1 MKNAYNAYRPIN
13 FNDGNI
19 KINILRAFFHQQ
31 CQWTSL
37 FTTISLLFITK
48 FQIKFLFSEHFH
60 FVSFGSSNFIGHKRE
75 FFVLFLWLVLL
86 LLVMLLLFL
95 VLFWPPFLVAVF
107 ISLFLISN
115 LQSLLLDRINYFSS
129 GVICSSN
136 RNNNNNTAT
145 KQQPKQTIGERVP
158 LWSLSYQRMAKIK
171 HCT

>member
-1 MKNAYNAYRPIN
+1 MNFSTNNANEHRC
-13 FNDGNI
+13 
-19 KINILRAFFHQQ
+19 LQQ
-31 CQWTSL
+31 FLSC
-37 FTTISLLFITK
+37 LLQNSK
-48 FQIKFLFSEHFH
+48 LNSYL
-60 FVSFGSSNFIGHKRE
+60 VNNFILCLSVLRILLDTSVN

-86 LLVMLLLFL
+86 LLVISVMLLWFL

-107 ISLFLISN
+107 ISFFLISN

-129 GVICSSN
+129 GVICTSN